1 MKLSKGADHV
11 SRKRE
16 TLIHEIERVIGLS
29 RRILHETKADV
40 RRIRRELA
48 HVGRWGG

>member
-1 MKLSKGADHV
+1 MKLTKSADPA

-16 TLIHEIERVIGLS
+16 TLILEIERVIGLS
-29 RRILHETKADV
+29 RRILNETKADV

-48 HVGRWGG
+48 HVAR

>member
-1 MKLSKGADHV
+1 MKMQKDAGSA

-16 TLIHEIERVIGLS
+16 TLILEIERVIGMS
-29 RRILHETKADV
+29 KRILNETKADV

-48 HVGRWGG
+48 NAGR